1 MLYSAARTPEVQ
13 VEVDTS
19 VTHANAFEYEP
30 QAKSYSVGIGQEFG
44 LVCNTSSFFQ
54 VSWYQGDMIG
64 EKF

>member
-19 VTHANAFEYEP
+19 VTHANAYEL
-30 QAKSYSVGIGQEFG
+30 QANSYSVGIGQEFG

-64 EKF
+64 KQF